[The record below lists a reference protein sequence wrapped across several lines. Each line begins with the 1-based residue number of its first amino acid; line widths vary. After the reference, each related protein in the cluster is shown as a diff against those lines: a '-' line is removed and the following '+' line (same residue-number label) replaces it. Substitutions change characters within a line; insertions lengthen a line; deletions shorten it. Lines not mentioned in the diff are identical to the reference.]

1 MKQTILCLLFW
12 LQFGVFCLF
21 GFCFVGL
28 VVLLLFLEK
37 GGVGE
42 EEDEFWWEEESGKSR
57 RRKKNMQN
65 KLYKTFF

>member
-12 LQFGVFCLF
+12 LRFGGFCLF

-37 GGVGE
+37 GGE
-42 EEDEFWWEEESGKSR
+42 EEDEFWWEEESGEKQEE
-57 RRKKNMQN
+57 KKAYA
-65 KLYKTFF
+65 K